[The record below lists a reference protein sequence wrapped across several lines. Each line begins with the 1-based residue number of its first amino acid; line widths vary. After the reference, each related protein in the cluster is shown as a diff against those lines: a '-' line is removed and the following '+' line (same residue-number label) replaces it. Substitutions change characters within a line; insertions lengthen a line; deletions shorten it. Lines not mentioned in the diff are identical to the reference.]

1 MKGGYKILWT
11 DHALKELAET
21 YDYLETHFTER
32 EMRNLS
38 TEIDKALKLISEN
51 PSLFPLSKI
60 KGVRRIVIKR
70 FNTMYY
76 QEKENNTVEIISFF
90 SNRQNPDKRK
100 I

>member
-1 MKGGYKILWT
+1 MESGYKILWT

-32 EMRNLS
+32 EMRKLS
-38 TEIDKALKLISEN
+38 IEIDKTLTFISLN
-51 PSLFPLSKI
+51 PSLFPLSEF
-60 KGVRRIVIKR
+60 KGIRRINIKK

-76 QEKENNTVEIISFF
+76 REKENTVEILSFF